1 MVKFCSIYFLM
12 MLIING
18 ILHSKDL
25 YKAEYV
31 PNEII
36 LKLAPETKIILPNS
50 FATGIAEIDAVLL
63 KFTIIDISPVVPYK
77 EDLNPRL
84 PDINRIYRIQYTDSI
99 MPDILS
105 DDLSELKYVIYAE
118 PRHIPYETT
127 TPNDPYY
134 TNQWHLPVINADLA
148 WNVTQGDTNVIIAI
162 IDDAIDLDHEDL
174 AANIFTNW
182 VEYNGTAG
190 LDDDFNGYIDDINGW
205 DFAEFDND
213 PNPVISS
220 QDHGTHVAGCAAAV
234 TDNGTGV
241 SAPGWNCRILPLKFS
256 NDSNGSLSGD
266 YPAAM
271 IYAADMNAAVI
282 NCSFGRYGGG
292 ISNYQLD
299 AISYAHELGTLV
311 IASAGNSNENE
322 IHYPSAYRNVL
333 CVAST
338 ANGDYKSGFSTYHL
352 SVDIS
357 SPGSGILSAT
367 LDNDYATASGT
378 SMASPLAAGVGA
390 LIKSQFPGLSS
401 YELALRISATA
412 DDIYDVNPEYYL
424 LLGNGRVNANNGVTY
439 TDNELN
445 EIPVRLGLS
454 QFSVSDVL
462 NGNGDASFDPGETID
477 IDISLYNYSIM
488 GSENV
493 NIYLTSSDSR
503 LNIIDN
509 AEINLVVAPEDTI
522 ILDQAFSVTIA
533 NSAAVGIAVLNVIIE
548 QDDVDLNSFEISINI
563 GKTPILLVDDDNGG
577 VAEKF
582 YSTILDSMY
591 VPYSI
596 WDRMNGPLTYAM
608 VQNSPIIIW
617 LTEWA
622 FPSLDFDDRTVLI
635 EYLDNGGNL
644 YLSGQDLGWD
654 LNENPGDS
662 SQTMF
667 FLNYL
672 HADWGGDDA
681 NVSSVV
687 GMPGNPISDG
697 LNFDIYQPGYP
708 SANQYPDY
716 FTPHDDAT
724 LIFSYSNG
732 LHMGLS
738 YKGNYRLVY
747 TGTGLETFGSN
758 SSSTAPADVNEHQTV
773 FLERTLNY
781 LNFINHTPLTDS
793 EDSTASVYFF
803 VSIFNGGTDF
813 NGPYLH
819 YRLNSGQFN
828 TVEMND
834 TTDSFYY
841 TLDPPN
847 QSVIVEYYF
856 SVYNNYYN
864 WTNPINT
871 DDTFIFSIGRD
882 LIPPELSELVSLPS
896 IIDRSGIASVSV
908 LASDNI
914 GVDSVYLHW
923 YYSFDP
929 AEIVSIPM
937 ALDGYH
943 WKGDIEWNDLSG
955 NDRVYYFAS
964 AIDSASNVN
973 VGYSDTLNFQIIN
986 KTVLTSWDKQIIG
999 QWDTGQSWGLWFINA
1014 DMKYGM
1020 NDSPGGR
1027 YENNKSDYLT
1037 LVEPFD
1043 LSTYQSAYL
1052 KFWTGTF
1059 LRENDIGTVEISS
1072 NASNWQPIYTM
1083 TGMNVYDTVIV
1094 DVTDYLDSGV
1104 YLRFHIVTDASG
1116 VSSGW
1121 YIDDIHLLVDTSI
1134 VLASNNGVGLP
1145 LDFNLSQNFPNPFNP
1160 STAIRFSIPE
1170 ENMVTI
1176 EIFDMLGR
1184 LIDVIYSQKTQPGD
1198 HIVHWGAT
1206 DSQHNPVSTGVYF
1219 YRIQSANY
1227 SQTRKMLYLK

>member
-1 MVKFCSIYFLM
+1 
-12 MLIING
+12 
-18 ILHSKDL
+18 
-25 YKAEYV
+25 
-31 PNEII
+31 
-36 LKLAPETKIILPNS
+36 
-50 FATGIAEIDAVLL
+50 
-63 KFTIIDISPVVPYK
+63 
-77 EDLNPRL
+77 
-84 PDINRIYRIQYTDSI
+84 

-635 EYLDNGGNL
+635 DYLDNGGNL

-662 SQTMF
+662 SQTTF

-738 YKGNYRLVY
+738 YKGNYRVVY

-1052 KFWTGTF
+1052 KFWTGSF

-1121 YIDDIHLLVDTSI
+1121 YIDDINLLVDTSI
-1134 VLASNNGVGLP
+1134 VLTSNNEVGLP
-1145 LDFNLSQNFPNPFNP
+1145 LDFSLSQNYPNPFNP
-1160 STAIRFSIPE
+1160 TTAIQFFLPKEHI
-1170 ENMVTI
+1170 VTI
-1176 EIFDMLGR
+1176 EIFDILGR
-1184 LIDVIYSQKTQPGD
+1184 LISTIYKRKTQPGE
-1198 HIVHWGAT
+1198 HIVHWDAT
-1206 DSQHNPVSTGVYF
+1206 DNQHNPVSTGVYF
-1219 YRIQSANY
+1219 YRIQSAAANY

>member
-1 MVKFCSIYFLM
+1 M

-18 ILHSKDL
+18 ILHGKDL

-36 LKLAPETKIILPNS
+36 LKLAPETKIISPNS
-50 FATGIAEIDAVLL
+50 FTTGIAEIDAVLL

-84 PDINRIYRIQYTDSI
+84 PDINRIYRIKYTDSI

-134 TNQWHLPVINADLA
+134 TNQWHLPVIDAAQA

-162 IDDAIDLDHEDL
+162 IDDAIDLGHEDL
-174 AANIFTNW
+174 AANIFINW
-182 VEYNGTAG
+182 AEYNGTAG
-190 LDDDFNGYIDDINGW
+190 FDDDFNGYVDDINGW
-205 DFAEFDND
+205 DFAEYDND

-220 QDHGTHVAGCAAAV
+220 QDHGTHVAGCASAV
-234 TDNGTGV
+234 TDNAIGV
-241 SAPGWNCRILPLKFS
+241 SAPGWKCKILPLKFS

-271 IYAADMNAAVI
+271 IYAANMNATVI

-299 AISYAHELGTLV
+299 AITYAYELGTLV

-322 IHYPSAYRNVL
+322 IHYPSAYRNVF

-533 NSAAVGIAVLNVIIE
+533 DSAAVGIAVLNVIIE
-548 QDDVDLNSFEISINI
+548 QDIVGLNSFEISINI

-582 YSTILDSMY
+582 YSAILDSMY

-622 FPSLDFDDRTVLI
+622 FPLSLI
-635 EYLDNGGNL
+635 
-644 YLSGQDLGWD
+644 
-654 LNENPGDS
+654 
-662 SQTMF
+662 
-667 FLNYL
+667 
-672 HADWGGDDA
+672 
-681 NVSSVV
+681 
-687 GMPGNPISDG
+687 
-697 LNFDIYQPGYP
+697 
-708 SANQYPDY
+708 
-716 FTPHDDAT
+716 
-724 LIFSYSNG
+724 
-732 LHMGLS
+732 
-738 YKGNYRLVY
+738 
-747 TGTGLETFGSN
+747 
-758 SSSTAPADVNEHQTV
+758 
-773 FLERTLNY
+773 
-781 LNFINHTPLTDS
+781 
-793 EDSTASVYFF
+793 
-803 VSIFNGGTDF
+803 
-813 NGPYLH
+813 
-819 YRLNSGQFN
+819 
-828 TVEMND
+828 
-834 TTDSFYY
+834 
-841 TLDPPN
+841 
-847 QSVIVEYYF
+847 
-856 SVYNNYYN
+856 
-864 WTNPINT
+864 
-871 DDTFIFSIGRD
+871 
-882 LIPPELSELVSLPS
+882 
-896 IIDRSGIASVSV
+896 
-908 LASDNI
+908 
-914 GVDSVYLHW
+914 
-923 YYSFDP
+923 
-929 AEIVSIPM
+929 
-937 ALDGYH
+937 
-943 WKGDIEWNDLSG
+943 
-955 NDRVYYFAS
+955 
-964 AIDSASNVN
+964 
-973 VGYSDTLNFQIIN
+973 
-986 KTVLTSWDKQIIG
+986 
-999 QWDTGQSWGLWFINA
+999 
-1014 DMKYGM
+1014 
-1020 NDSPGGR
+1020 
-1027 YENNKSDYLT
+1027 
-1037 LVEPFD
+1037 
-1043 LSTYQSAYL
+1043 
-1052 KFWTGTF
+1052 
-1059 LRENDIGTVEISS
+1059 
-1072 NASNWQPIYTM
+1072 
-1083 TGMNVYDTVIV
+1083 
-1094 DVTDYLDSGV
+1094 
-1104 YLRFHIVTDASG
+1104 HI
-1116 VSSGW
+1116 
-1121 YIDDIHLLVDTSI
+1121 
-1134 VLASNNGVGLP
+1134 
-1145 LDFNLSQNFPNPFNP
+1145 
-1160 STAIRFSIPE
+1160 
-1170 ENMVTI
+1170 
-1176 EIFDMLGR
+1176 
-1184 LIDVIYSQKTQPGD
+1184 
-1198 HIVHWGAT
+1198 
-1206 DSQHNPVSTGVYF
+1206 
-1219 YRIQSANY
+1219 
-1227 SQTRKMLYLK
+1227 

>member
-18 ILHSKDL
+18 ILHGKDL

-36 LKLAPETKIILPNS
+36 LKLAPETKIISPHS
-50 FATGIAEIDAVLL
+50 FTTGIAEIDAVLL
-63 KFTIIDISPVVPYK
+63 KFTIIDISPVVPNK
-77 EDLNPRL
+77 KDLNPRL
-84 PDINRIYRIQYTDSI
+84 PDINRIYRIKYTDSI

-118 PRHIPYETT
+118 PRYIPYETT

-148 WNVTQGDTNVIIAI
+148 WNVTRGDTNVIIAI

-662 SQTMF
+662 SQTTF

-738 YKGNYRLVY
+738 YKGNYRVVY

-828 TVEMND
+828 TVEMNA

-1052 KFWTGTF
+1052 KFWTGSF

-1198 HIVHWGAT
+1198 HIVHWDAT

>member
-1 MVKFCSIYFLM
+1 MSQLFFVSMV
-12 MLIING
+12 LIING
-18 ILHSKDL
+18 ILYSKDL
-25 YKAEYV
+25 NKAEYV

-36 LKLAPETKIILPNS
+36 LKLASETKIISPHS
-50 FATGIAEIDAVLL
+50 FTTGVAEIDAALL
-63 KFTIIDISPVVPYK
+63 KFTITDISPVVPYK
-77 EDLNPRL
+77 KDLNPRL
-84 PDINRIYRIQYTDSI
+84 PDINRIYRVKYSDDTR
-99 MPDILS
+99 PDIFANNFTGFQH
-105 DDLSELKYVIYAE
+105 VIYAE
-118 PRHIPYETT
+118 PRYLYYETT
-127 TPNDPYY
+127 IPNDPHYS
-134 TNQWHLPVINADLA
+134 NQWHLPVIGANYA
-148 WNVTQGDTNVIIAI
+148 WNTTQGDTNVIIAI
-162 IDDAIDLDHEDL
+162 VDDAIDLDHEDL
-174 AANIFTNW
+174 AANIFVNW
-182 VEYNGTAG
+182 AEYNGTAG
-190 LDDDFNGYIDDINGW
+190 LDDDFNGYVDDVHGW
-205 DFAEFDND
+205 DFAENDND
-213 PNPVISS
+213 PNPVIGS
-220 QDHGTHVAGCAAAV
+220 QNHGTHVAGCASAV
-234 TDNGTGV
+234 TDNDIGV
-241 SAPGWNCRILPLKFS
+241 AAPGWKCKILPLKFS
-256 NDSNGSLSGD
+256 NDQNGALSGD
-266 YPAAM
+266 AAAAI
-271 IYAADMNAAVI
+271 IYAADMGATVTN
-282 NCSFGRYGGG
+282 NSYGGG
-292 ISNYQLD
+292 GYSNYFLD
-299 AISYAHELGTLV
+299 AFLYAYELGTLSF
-311 IASAGNSNENE
+311 ASAGNSDENE
-322 IHYPSAYRNVL
+322 LHYPSAYRNVFS
-333 CVAST
+333 VAST
-338 ANGDYKSGFSTYHL
+338 TTGDYKSGFSTYHL

-357 SPGSGILSAT
+357 SPGSSILSST
-367 LDNDYATASGT
+367 PDNTYSNASGT
-378 SMASPLAAGVGA
+378 SMAGPVAAGVAA
-390 LIKSQFPGLSS
+390 LIKSQFNELSP
-401 YELALRISATA
+401 YELALRLSATA
-412 DDIYDVNPEYYL
+412 DDIYDVNQEYYL
-424 LLGNGRVNANNGVTY
+424 FLGSGRVNAHKGVTY
-439 TDNELN
+439 TEDQFNV
-445 EIPVRLGLS
+445 IPVRLDLI
-454 QFSVSDVL
+454 QFSASDLL
-462 NGNGDASFDPGETID
+462 NGNGDASLDPGETIE
-477 IDISLYNYSIM
+477 IDASFYNYSVM

-493 NIYLTSSDSR
+493 SIYLNSADSR

-509 AEINLVVAPEDTI
+509 SETSLIVAHEDTI
-522 ILDQAFSVTIA
+522 ILIQAYSLTIDD
-533 NSAAVGIAVLNVIIE
+533 SAAVGIAVLNIDIH
-548 QDDVDLNSFEISINI
+548 QDGEHLNSFEVSINI
-563 GKTPILLVDDDNGG
+563 GKTPVLLVDDDDGG

-596 WDRMNGPLTYAM
+596 WDRMNGPLSYAM

-622 FPSLDFDDRTVLI
+622 FPSLDFDDRTVLT

-662 SQTMF
+662 SQTAF

-724 LIFSYSNG
+724 LIFSYNNG

-738 YKGNYRLVY
+738 YKGNYRVVY

-758 SSSTAPADVNEHQTV
+758 SSSTAPGDVNEHQTV

-781 LNFINHTPLTDS
+781 LNFINHTPLTDN

-803 VSIFNGGTDF
+803 VSIFNGGADF

-828 TVEMND
+828 TIEMND
-834 TTDSFYY
+834 TTDGFYY

-856 SVYNNYYN
+856 SVYNSYYN

-908 LASDNI
+908 LSSDNI

-964 AIDSASNVN
+964 AVDSASNAN

-986 KTVLTSWDKQIIG
+986 KTVLTSWDEQIIG
-999 QWDTGQSWGLWFINA
+999 QWDTGQSWGLLFINA
-1014 DMKYGM
+1014 DIKYGM
-1020 NDSPGGR
+1020 NDSPWAR

-1037 LVEPFD
+1037 LIEPFD

-1052 KFWTGTF
+1052 KFWTGSF

-1072 NASNWQPIYTM
+1072 NASNWQPIYSM
-1083 TGMNVYDTVIV
+1083 TGINVTDTVIV

-1134 VLASNNGVGLP
+1134 VLASNNEVGLP

-1198 HIVHWGAT
+1198 HIVHWDAT
-1206 DSQHNPVSTGVYF
+1206 DTQHNPVSTGVYF

>member
-1 MVKFCSIYFLM
+1 MVQFRSIYFLM

-77 EDLNPRL
+77 KDLNPRL
-84 PDINRIYRIQYTDSI
+84 PDINRIYRIKYNDSI
-99 MPDILS
+99 IPDILS

-118 PRHIPYETT
+118 PRYIPYETT

-522 ILDQAFSVTIA
+522 IFDQAFSVTIA
-533 NSAAVGIAVLNVIIE
+533 DSAAVGIAVLNVIIE

-662 SQTMF
+662 SQTTF

-716 FTPHDDAT
+716 FTPHDNAT

-882 LIPPELSELVSLPS
+882 LITPELSELVSLPS

-1052 KFWTGTF
+1052 KFWTGSF

-1198 HIVHWGAT
+1198 HIVHWDAT